1 MMSLTDDE
9 GRATFPVVGSSRL
22 AGSTGRA
29 RPGPVG
35 GLLPTLVFLGV
46 VSAAVGSL
54 GAPLL
59 PTIVTVDDVSVVD
72 SQWALTI
79 SLLVGA
85 VAAPAIGRLGDT
97 HRRKGVILATVS
109 TVAVGCV
116 LAALPLGFT
125 WLLIGRALQGVA
137 LALVPL
143 AITVAREVLP
153 VERRGP
159 AIIVLGVTTAIGI
172 GIGYPLAG
180 LLVQLSGLA
189 AAFWFGAAVSVI
201 ALVTA
206 ALVVPRSSTGSSGSI
221 DPVGVVLLAVAV
233 TGLLLVLAQGTGWG
247 WTSARVVGLAGV
259 SVAVIVT
266 WVGWEL
272 HVPRPLVD
280 VRLLRH
286 RSVYSANLTVV
297 LISAGIYPLLSI
309 VVRLVEA
316 PVGTGYGLGA
326 SPAAAGLMLVPFS
339 LASFAASRAA
349 RQMIELMSPEK
360 VVVTSCLLLIAAL
373 GLYLVAI
380 GSAALLAVV
389 MALAGFGVGCVFA
402 VNPVQIVSGVP
413 PKETGSALSFY
424 QVLRS
429 IGLAAGSALA
439 GTALAASIPAGAT
452 LPTVDGYRTAG
463 VTGVI
468 ILTVALVVSIVLARG
483 TGIQPGAGASSARKR
498 RRT

>member
-1 MMSLTDDE
+1 
-9 GRATFPVVGSSRL
+9 
-22 AGSTGRA
+22 
-29 RPGPVG
+29 
-35 GLLPTLVFLGV
+35 
-46 VSAAVGSL
+46 
-54 GAPLL
+54 
-59 PTIVTVDDVSVVD
+59 
-72 SQWALTI
+72 
-79 SLLVGA
+79 
-85 VAAPAIGRLGDT
+85 
-97 HRRKGVILATVS
+97 
-109 TVAVGCV
+109 
-116 LAALPLGFT
+116 
-125 WLLIGRALQGVA
+125 
-137 LALVPL
+137 
-143 AITVAREVLP
+143 
-153 VERRGP
+153 
-159 AIIVLGVTTAIGI
+159 
-172 GIGYPLAG
+172 
-180 LLVQLSGLA
+180 
-189 AAFWFGAAVSVI
+189 
-201 ALVTA
+201 
-206 ALVVPRSSTGSSGSI
+206 
-221 DPVGVVLLAVAV
+221 
-233 TGLLLVLAQGTGWG
+233 
-247 WTSARVVGLAGV
+247 
-259 SVAVIVT
+259 
-266 WVGWEL
+266 
-272 HVPRPLVD
+272 
-280 VRLLRH
+280 
-286 RSVYSANLTVV
+286 
-297 LISAGIYPLLSI
+297 
-309 VVRLVEA
+309 
-316 PVGTGYGLGA
+316 
-326 SPAAAGLMLVPFS
+326 MLVPFS